1 VRLLDLF
8 SGIGGFSN
16 GLVQAGME
24 LVGYCE
30 IDKYAHQAFQILHD
44 PEERLWNAYDV
55 RTIDPFRLPEFDCVC
70 FGWPCQDNSIA
81 GKRKGQLK
89 RDESNEGNRS
99 GLLFEATRIIRAR
112 KPKYFIA
119 ENVEGLF
126 SVNDGRDF
134 YATIREFT
142 DMGYDVQWQVL
153 NSSAYVPQNRKR
165 IFFVGHLRGTR
176 RPEVFPFG
184 CENENAI
191 EVIGKLEG
199 NHDQNSRIYG
209 ISGISPTLSTMQ
221 GGGQEPKVL
230 VNIVNGELKQREDF
244 TCLDANYAKGL
255 DNHGARTGVMVKEI
269 TCVNPRKEDG
279 TQTYQQDR
287 VYDTDGVMTTL
298 SAELAGRFNILE
310 PIAVLTP
317 DREEKRQNGRR
328 FKEPGEPMFTLTAQ
342 DKHGVAI
349 IDDQGRTKKE
359 LRLLDTCPTLRAQ
372 SHGNEPKVVIVDD
385 TQGFDGVRTYDEALT
400 LRAQRSGLKVTDG
413 YRIRKLTPLECF
425 RLQSFPD
432 WWYYKLKEHG
442 ISDSQLY
449 KMAGNAVTS
458 EVARQIG
465 IRLMAGG

>member
-1 VRLLDLF
+1 MMKLLDLF
-8 SGIGGFSN
+8 SGIGGFSH

-44 PEERLWNAYDV
+44 PEERLWNEYDV
-55 RTIDPFRLPEFDCVC
+55 RTIDPVRLPDFDCVC

-112 KPKYFIA
+112 KPKYFVA

-126 SVNDGRDF
+126 SVNGGRDF

-142 DMGYDVQWQVL
+142 DMGYDIQWGVL
-153 NSSAYVPQNRKR
+153 NSSAYVPQNRRR
-165 IFFVGHLRGTR
+165 IFFVGHSRGQR

-184 CENENAI
+184 AENENTIKIA
-191 EVIGKLEG
+191 GKLDG
-199 NHDQNSRIYG
+199 NHEQNSRVYG
-209 ISGISPTLSTMQ
+209 IDGLAPTLGTMQ

-230 VNIVNGELKQREDF
+230 VNVAQGQLKVRENNISN
-244 TCLDANYAKGL
+244 CLDANYFKGL
-255 DNHGARTGVMVKEI
+255 DNHQGRTGV
-269 TCVNPRKEDG
+269 
-279 TQTYQQDR
+279 
-287 VYDTDGVMTTL
+287 
-298 SAELAGRFNILE
+298 LE

-349 IDDQGRTKKE
+349 IDD
-359 LRLLDTCPTLRAQ
+359 
-372 SHGNEPKVVIVDD
+372 
-385 TQGFDGVRTYDEALT
+385 TQGFDGTRVYTEESPT
-400 LRAQRSGLKVTDG
+400 LRASRNGLKVTDG

-449 KMAGNAVTS
+449 KMAGNAVS
-458 EVARQIG
+458 SIVAFEIAK
-465 IRLMAGG
+465 RLLGDDYDRKNTFTWGTKRNGQEI